1 MYCCNLLLSPQG
13 TPAALMH
20 EAFGRFLDDASS
32 VSLDKH
38 TCKAIMDLIES
49 MSASY
54 ANTSTKADLAI
65 LKKLF
70 GAAHK
75 GRSRGTEGERAQLF
89 RQQLLELITTL
100 LPELPAFSLEPGSL
114 SLVCCGAVL
123 IVLIQSRRQ
132 TIHQGII

>member
-1 MYCCNLLLSPQG
+1 MKHILTTVMNSRSVQLMPLLTETSLMAVSLLLETSHGRNIYGLKHLLLSPQG

-20 EAFGRFLDDASS
+20 EAFGGFLDDASS
-32 VSLDKH
+32 ASLDKH

-75 GRSRGTEGERAQLF
+75 GRSRGT
-89 RQQLLELITTL
+89 
-100 LPELPAFSLEPGSL
+100 
-114 SLVCCGAVL
+114 
-123 IVLIQSRRQ
+123 
-132 TIHQGII
+132 